1 MEGNWETMKST
12 WNLVGM
18 TLWVLVLVALVWMVH
33 DMRVRRIHL
42 IVTEHHSFSWR
53 NFTIST
59 IELVVWLLFFGGM
72 SYTTFFQ
79 NVNQLGSRVS
89 ETTRYEPLVITT
101 GTGSGSAYYVVV
113 HNSDGKKPVQQY
125 TYLTEGEKY
134 QVNSTDATVAT
145 GKKAINLPASA
156 YQWDEKKVKKY
167 DQRHQ
172 KAWVGV
178 IETTYKKSFVNGI
191 GLHAGRLANRFTL
204 IRIPDHSFMLKE

>member
-1 MEGNWETMKST
+1 M
-12 WNLVGM
+12 V
-18 TLWVLVLVALVWMVH
+18 LWLLVLITLIWMTH

-42 IVTEHHSFSWR
+42 IVKEGRSFSWR

-59 IELVVWLLFFGGM
+59 VELVAWLLFFGGM

-79 NVNQLGSRVS
+79 NVNQLGNRVS
-89 ETTRYEPLVITT
+89 QTTRYEPLVLNT
-101 GTGSGSAYYVVV
+101 GTGNGSSYYVAVTN
-113 HNSDGKKPVQQY
+113 NSGKKPIQQY

-134 QVNSTDATVAT
+134 QVDSTVAT
-145 GKKAINLPASA
+145 VSAGKNPINLPASA
-156 YQWDEKKVKKY
+156 YHWDKQRVARY

-204 IRIPDHSFMLKE
+204 IRIPDHSFMVQK

>member
-1 MEGNWETMKST
+1 MKSA

-18 TLWVLVLVALVWMVH
+18 GLWLIVLVTLVWMVH
-33 DMRVRRIHL
+33 DMRVRRIRL
-42 IVTEHHSFSWR
+42 IVKEHRSFSWQ
-53 NFTIST
+53 NLTLST

-79 NVNQLGSRVS
+79 NVNQLGSNRIS
-89 ETTRYEPLVITT
+89 QTTRYEPLVINT
-101 GTGSGSAYYVVV
+101 GASSGSAYYVEVD
-113 HNSDGKKPVQQY
+113 NSDGKKPVQHY

-134 QVNSTDATVAT
+134 QVSSTDATVSD
-145 GKKAINLPASA
+145 GKKPVNLPASA
-156 YQWDEKKVKKY
+156 YKWDEKKVAKY

-178 IETTYKKSFVNGI
+178 IETTYKKSFVNGL

-204 IRIPDHSFMLKE
+204 IRIPDHSFMLKDSGYTN

>member
-1 MEGNWETMKST
+1 MKSA

-18 TLWVLVLVALVWMVH
+18 GLWLIVLVTLVWMVH
-33 DMRVRRIHL
+33 DMRVRRIRL
-42 IVTEHHSFSWR
+42 IVKEHRSFSWR
-53 NFTIST
+53 NLTIST

-79 NVNQLGSRVS
+79 NVNQLGARVDQ
-89 ETTRYEPLVITT
+89 TTRYEPLVINT
-101 GTGSGSAYYVVV
+101 GSTSGSAYYVEVD
-113 HNSDGKKPVQQY
+113 NSDGKKPVQRY

-134 QVNSTDATVAT
+134 QVSSNDATVSD
-145 GKKAINLPASA
+145 GKKPINLPASA
-156 YQWDEKKVKKY
+156 YKWDEKKVTKY

-191 GLHAGRLANRFTL
+191 GLHAGRLADRFTL
-204 IRIPDHSFMLKE
+204 IRIPDHSFMLKDSGYGR

>member
-1 MEGNWETMKST
+1 MKST

-18 TLWVLVLVALVWMVH
+18 GVWLLVLIALVWMVH
-33 DMRVRRIHL
+33 DMRVRRIQL
-42 IVTEHHSFSWR
+42 IVKEHHSFSWR

-59 IELVVWLLFFGGM
+59 IELVAWLLVFGGM

-79 NVNQLGSRVS
+79 NVNHLGDRVS
-89 ETTRYEPLVITT
+89 QTTRYEPLVIN
-101 GTGSGSAYYVVV
+101 TGSSNGSAYYVSVN
-113 HNSDGKKPVQQY
+113 NSTGKKPVQTY

-134 QVNSTDATVAT
+134 EVRSTDATVSD

-156 YQWDEKKVKKY
+156 YKWDTQKVTKY

-204 IRIPDHSFMLKE
+204 IRIPDHSFMLRE

>member
-1 MEGNWETMKST
+1 MKST

-18 TLWVLVLVALVWMVH
+18 VLWLLVLITLIWMTH

-42 IVTEHHSFSWR
+42 IVKEGRSFSWR

-59 IELVVWLLFFGGM
+59 VELVAWLLFFGGM

-79 NVNQLGSRVS
+79 NVNQLGNRVS
-89 ETTRYEPLVITT
+89 QTTRYEPLVLNT
-101 GTGSGSAYYVVV
+101 GTGSGSSYYVAVTN
-113 HNSDGKKPVQQY
+113 NSGQKPIQQY
-125 TYLTEGEKY
+125 TYLTEGEQY
-134 QVNSTDATVAT
+134 RVDSTAATVAT
-145 GKKAINLPASA
+145 GKNPINLPASA
-156 YQWDEKKVKKY
+156 YHWDKQRVARY

-204 IRIPDHSFMLKE
+204 IRIPDHSFMVQK

>member
-1 MEGNWETMKST
+1 MKST

-18 TLWVLVLVALVWMVH
+18 GIWLLVLIALVWMVH
-33 DMRVRRIHL
+33 DMRVRRIQL
-42 IVTEHHSFSWR
+42 IVKEHHSFSWR

-59 IELVVWLLFFGGM
+59 IELVAWLLVFGGM

-79 NVNQLGSRVS
+79 NVNHLGDRVS
-89 ETTRYEPLVITT
+89 QTTRYEPLVIN
-101 GTGSGSAYYVVV
+101 TGSSNGSAYYVSVN
-113 HNSDGKKPVQQY
+113 NSTGKKPVQTY

-134 QVNSTDATVAT
+134 EVRSTDATVSD

-156 YQWDEKKVKKY
+156 YKWDTQKVTKY

-204 IRIPDHSFMLKE
+204 IRIPDHSFMLRE

>member
-1 MEGNWETMKST
+1 MKSA

-18 TLWVLVLVALVWMVH
+18 GLWLIVLVTLVWMVH
-33 DMRVRRIHL
+33 DMRVRRIRL
-42 IVTEHHSFSWR
+42 IVKEHRSFSWQ
-53 NFTIST
+53 NLTIST

-79 NVNQLGSRVS
+79 NVNQLGNRVS
-89 ETTRYEPLVITT
+89 QTTRYEPLVINT
-101 GTGSGSAYYVVV
+101 GSTSGSAYYVEVD
-113 HNSDGKKPVQQY
+113 NSNGKKPVQRY

-134 QVNSTDATVAT
+134 QVSSNDATVSD
-145 GKKAINLPASA
+145 GKKPINLPASA
-156 YQWDEKKVKKY
+156 YKWDEKKVAKY

-191 GLHAGRLANRFTL
+191 GLHAGRLADRFTL
-204 IRIPDHSFMLKE
+204 IRIPDHSFMLKDSGYTK

>member
-1 MEGNWETMKST
+1 MKST

-18 TLWVLVLVALVWMVH
+18 ALWLIVLVTLVWMVH
-33 DMRVRRIHL
+33 DMRVRRIRL
-42 IVTEHHSFSWR
+42 IVKEHHSFSWK
-53 NFTIST
+53 NFSIST
-59 IELVVWLLFFGGM
+59 VELVVWLLFFGGM

-79 NVNQLGSRVS
+79 NVNELGTRVS
-89 ETTRYEPLVITT
+89 QTTRYEPLVIN
-101 GTGSGSAYYVVV
+101 TGSSNGSAYYVSVN
-113 HNSDGKKPVQQY
+113 NSTGKKPVQTY

-134 QVNSTDATVAT
+134 EVRSTDATVSD

-156 YQWDEKKVKKY
+156 YKWDTQKVTKY

-204 IRIPDHSFMLKE
+204 IRIPDHSFMLRE

>member
-1 MEGNWETMKST
+1 MKST

-18 TLWVLVLVALVWMVH
+18 GVWLLVLIALVWMVH
-33 DMRVRRIHL
+33 DMRVRRIRL
-42 IVTEHHSFSWR
+42 IVKEHHSFSWR

-59 IELVVWLLFFGGM
+59 IELVAWLLVFGGM

-79 NVNQLGSRVS
+79 NVNHLGDRVS
-89 ETTRYEPLVITT
+89 QTTRYEPLVINT
-101 GTGSGSAYYVVV
+101 GDGSGSSYYVTV
-113 HNSDGKKPVQQY
+113 NNRKGNKPIQTY

-134 QVNSTDATVAT
+134 QVSSADATVSD

-156 YQWDEKKVKKY
+156 YKWNAKKVAKY

-178 IETTYKKSFVNGI
+178 IETTYKKSFVNGL
-191 GLHAGRLANRFTL
+191 GLHAGRLADRFTL
-204 IRIPDHSFMLKE
+204 IRIPDHSFMLDE

>member
-1 MEGNWETMKST
+1 MKST

-18 TLWVLVLVALVWMVH
+18 GLWLLVLVTVVWMVH
-33 DMRVRRIHL
+33 DMRVRRIRL
-42 IVTEHHSFSWR
+42 IVKEHHSFSWQ
-53 NFTIST
+53 NLTIST

-79 NVNQLGSRVS
+79 NVNGLGSRVTQ
-89 ETTRYEPLVITT
+89 TTRYEPLVINT
-101 GTGSGSAYYVVV
+101 GNGKGSAYYVTVN
-113 HNSDGKKPVQQY
+113 NSHGNKPVQTY

-134 QVNSTDATVAT
+134 QVSSTSATVSA

-156 YQWDEKKVKKY
+156 YKWNVKKVSKY

-191 GLHAGRLANRFTL
+191 GLHAGRLADRFTL
-204 IRIPDHSFMLKE
+204 IRIPDHSFMLRE

>member
-1 MEGNWETMKST
+1 MW
-12 WNLVGM
+12 L
-18 TLWVLVLVALVWMVH
+18 LVLITLIWMTH

-42 IVTEHHSFSWR
+42 IVKEGRSFSWR
-53 NFTIST
+53 NFTISMV
-59 IELVVWLLFFGGM
+59 ELVAWLLFFGGM

-79 NVNQLGSRVS
+79 NVNQLGNRVS
-89 ETTRYEPLVITT
+89 QTTRYEPLVLNT
-101 GTGSGSAYYVVV
+101 GTGNGSSYYVAVTN
-113 HNSDGKKPVQQY
+113 NSGKKPIQQY

-134 QVNSTDATVAT
+134 QVDSTVAT
-145 GKKAINLPASA
+145 VSAGKNPINLPASA
-156 YQWDEKKVKKY
+156 YHWDKQRVARY

-204 IRIPDHSFMLKE
+204 IRIPDHSFMVQK